1 MLRHLIGRAAAR
13 MLRRRIRRR
22 LRRWGGT
29 TGLAPAAR
37 LPLVTLALVAV
48 LLLTRPR

>member
-1 MLRHLIGRAAAR
+1 MLRHLIARAAAR
-13 MLRRRIRRR
+13 LLRRR

-29 TGLAPAAR
+29 TGVAPAVR

-48 LLLTRPR
+48 LVLTRPR